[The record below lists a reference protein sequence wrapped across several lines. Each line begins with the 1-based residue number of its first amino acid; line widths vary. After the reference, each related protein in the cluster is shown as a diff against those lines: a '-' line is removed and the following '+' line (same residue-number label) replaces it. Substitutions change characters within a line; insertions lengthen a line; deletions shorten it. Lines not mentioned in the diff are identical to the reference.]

1 MKKLLICVAIIC
13 VVLNFYGC
21 NNQLINE
28 GNDSQKSQDIENTS
42 FEDSTSFQEVSET
55 PNNII
60 TNLTDFMLD
69 PYGYADA
76 EYIDFIKNNPVDKLI
91 DLDADYQELSE
102 EIKNGTRIWKEEID
116 YAITELFKDMQDENL
131 QNKLLENQKTWDA
144 FAKDEFAFDE
154 ELIYSNQLG
163 GYEVDLGL
171 STKYMLLCRNR
182 ALHIKYL
189 HFMLECGI
197 SDRDKTDYLSLKFKN
212 A

>member
-1 MKKLLICVAIIC
+1 
-13 VVLNFYGC
+13 
-21 NNQLINE
+21 
-28 GNDSQKSQDIENTS
+28 
-42 FEDSTSFQEVSET
+42 
-55 PNNII
+55 
-60 TNLTDFMLD
+60 MLD

-154 ELIYSNQLG
+154 DLIYSNQLG
-163 GYEVDLGL
+163 GHEVDLGL
-171 STKYMLLCRNR
+171 STRYMLLCRNR